1 MTDLSPRTL
10 VLLGHPDLARSRI
23 NQAMAGA
30 ARGLDHV
37 TLHDLH
43 AVYPD
48 RRLDIAAEQR
58 LVSDNEVIVL
68 QFPLHWYSVP
78 GFLKQWLDEVMTRG
92 FAYDTRGLLT
102 GKTLLVVTS
111 TGGVADAYR
120 PGAFHRFTMTE
131 LLRPLEQTAHRMGM
145 TFGSAARPP
154 RRTRR
159 QRRRTGRAHRAVP
172 KAAHH
177 RPPPP
182 PGPGRMTSGQPCR
195 ARVRVSLTHAGK
207 TSRGKSGLRS
217 RKGARRWG

>member
-92 FAYDTRGLLT
+92 FAYDTRGLLA

-145 TFGSAARPP
+145 TFGRPLVLHDARGVSDDELAEHTERYRRLLITGPLPHQGLAA
-154 RRTRR
+154 
-159 QRRRTGRAHRAVP
+159 
-172 KAAHH
+172 
-177 RPPPP
+177 
-182 PGPGRMTSGQPCR
+182 
-195 ARVRVSLTHAGK
+195 
-207 TSRGKSGLRS
+207 
-217 RKGARRWG
+217 